1 VLALVRPE
9 TLPSAPPGNSNYSP
23 KKSLDR
29 EVQSRML
36 RIAMERNIAVLKSL
50 GLAAAF
56 CAVASLA
63 AAHER
68 DTYKIG
74 EKYYQITIGSL
85 NEPFVVDNMSGVD
98 LRVAEV
104 AGPGGNASPKSAG
117 PGAPVTELERTLK
130 VELAAGNKKE
140 TLSFDP
146 SDSAP
151 GSYTAAFIPTVQTTY
166 SYRLFGTMNGRP
178 IDLTFTCVP
187 GEGSET
193 TEDASQVKLSD
204 AILRVDKIG
213 NFGCPMAR
221 NAAGFPEPA
230 LSSYELVQNMQTLA
244 EAQRAASKQAATA
257 QALGIAGLF
266 AGLMGLLAGGAA
278 WRRRKNS

>member
-1 VLALVRPE
+1 MKRNVAVF
-9 TLPSAPPGNSNYSP
+9 
-23 KKSLDR
+23 KSL
-29 EVQSRML
+29 
-36 RIAMERNIAVLKSL
+36 AV
-50 GLAAAF
+50 AAAF

-74 EKYYQITIGSL
+74 EKYYRITIGSL
-85 NEPFVVDNMSGVD
+85 NEPFVVDNISGVD

-104 AGPGGNASPKSAG
+104 AGPGGKASPKSAR
-117 PGAPVTELERTLK
+117 PGAPVTGLERTLK
-130 VELAAGNKKE
+130 VELTAGNKNE

-151 GSYTAAFIPTVQTTY
+151 GAYTAAFIPTVQTTY
-166 SYRLFGTMNGRP
+166 SYRIFGTINGSP

-187 GEGSET
+187 GEVSET

-213 NFGCPMAR
+213 NFGCPVAR

-244 EAQRAASKQAATA
+244 ETQRTASKQVATA
-257 QALGIAGLF
+257 KVLGIAGLS
-266 AGLMGLLAGGAA
+266 AGLTGLVAGGVA
-278 WRRRKNS
+278 WRRRKNA

>member
-1 VLALVRPE
+1 MR
-9 TLPSAPPGNSNYSP
+9 
-23 KKSLDR
+23 
-29 EVQSRML
+29 
-36 RIAMERNIAVLKSL
+36 RNIAALRSL
-50 GLAAAF
+50 ALAAAL
-56 CAVASLA
+56 CAAASLA

-74 EKYYQITIGSL
+74 DKYYLITIGSL

-98 LRVAEV
+98 LRVSEV
-104 AGPGGNASPKSAG
+104 SGPGGNGSPKST
-117 PGAPVTELERTLK
+117 GAPVAGLERTLK

-151 GSYTAAFIPTVQTTY
+151 GAYTAAFIPTVQTTY
-166 SYRLFGTMNGRP
+166 SYRIFGTINGSP

-187 GEGSET
+187 GEVSET
-193 TEDASQVKLSD
+193 TEDTSQVKLSD

-213 NFGCPMAR
+213 NFGCPVAR

-230 LSSYELVQNMQTLA
+230 LSSYELVQNMQALV
-244 EAQRAASKQAATA
+244 EAQRTASSHAATA
-257 QALGIAGLF
+257 QVLGIAGIL
-266 AGLMGLLAGGAA
+266 AGLTGLLAGGVA

>member
-1 VLALVRPE
+1 MKRNSAILKCLTLA
-9 TLPSAPPGNSNYSP
+9 T
-23 KKSLDR
+23 
-29 EVQSRML
+29 
-36 RIAMERNIAVLKSL
+36 
-50 GLAAAF
+50 AF

-74 EKYYQITIGSL
+74 EKYYRITIGSL

-104 AGPGGNASPKSAG
+104 ASPRANNSPNSTDASIPITG
-117 PGAPVTELERTLK
+117 LERTLK
-130 VELAAGNKKE
+130 VELSAGNKKE

-151 GSYTAAFIPTVQTTY
+151 GAYTAAFIPTVQTTFA
-166 SYRLFGTMNGRP
+166 YRIFGTINGSP
-178 IDLTFTCVP
+178 VDLTFTCVP

-193 TEDASQVKLSD
+193 TEDTSQVQLSD

-213 NFGCPMAR
+213 DFGCPVAR
-221 NAAGFPEPA
+221 TTAGFPEPA
-230 LSSYELVQNMQTLA
+230 LSSYELVQKMQTLA
-244 EAQRAASKQAATA
+244 EAQQTASKQVATA
-257 QALGIAGLF
+257 QVIGIAGLL
-266 AGLMGLLAGGAA
+266 AGLTGLVAGGMA
-278 WRRRKNS
+278 WRKRKNS